1 MCTVTYIPVNDK
13 YFISSNRDEKTSR
26 SKAIAPAAY
35 AINQKK
41 LIFPKDGDAGG
52 SWIALH
58 ENGNAAVLLN
68 GAFEK
73 HVSASPYR
81 KSRGKIFLNI
91 IADEGP
97 VRYFH
102 QLDLDQ
108 IEPFTLVLLE
118 KDNLYECRW
127 DGKNKHY
134 QQLKKHR
141 PYIWSSCTLYEK
153 NIVDKREQWF
163 ASFLSRNPHPTQ
175 KDILE
180 FHQFTG
186 DGDTRNDLLMEREGV
201 YATISITS
209 MLLTGDRGSMKHLD
223 LKDNSLTERKIEFES
238 SNELVS

>member
-1 MCTVTYIPVNDK
+1 MKGIAVARPSLPPCM
-13 YFISSNRDEKTSR
+13 R
-26 SKAIAPAAY
+26 SI
-35 AINQKK
+35 KK
-41 LIFPKDGDAGG
+41 NSYFPKDGDAGG

-73 HVSASPYR
+73 HVSMSPYR

-118 KDNLYECRW
+118 KDSLYECRW

-134 QQLKKHR
+134 QQLKQHR

-153 NIVDKREQWF
+153 SNVEKREQWF
-163 ASFLSRNPHPTQ
+163 AAFLSRNPRPTQ

-186 DGDTRNDLLMEREGV
+186 DGDTKNDLLMEREGV
-201 YATISITS
+201 YATVSITS
-209 MLLTGDRGSMKHLD
+209 MLLTRDRGSMKYLD
-223 LKDNSLTERKIEFES
+223 LKDKSLAERKIEFES
-238 SNELVS
+238 SKELAS

>member
-1 MCTVTYIPVNDK
+1 MCTVTYIPTNDK
-13 YFISSNRDEKTSR
+13 YFISSNRDEKYSR
-26 SKAIAPAAY
+26 KRAIPPKVY
-35 AINQKK
+35 EINSKK

-73 HVSASPYR
+73 HIPMPPYR

-91 IADEGP
+91 ITDERP
-97 VRYFH
+97 VRHFH
-102 QLDLDQ
+102 QLDLEQ
-108 IEPFTLVLLE
+108 IEPFTLILLE

-127 DGKNKHY
+127 DGNDKHC

-141 PYIWSSCTLYEK
+141 PYIWSSATLYDK
-153 NIVDKREQWF
+153 NIVEKREQWF
-163 ASFLSRNPHPTQ
+163 AAFLNRNPHPTQ

-186 DGDTRNDLLMEREGV
+186 DGDMQNDLLMEREGV
-201 YATISITS
+201 YTTVSTTS
-209 MLLTGDRGSMKHLD
+209 MLLTEDRGSMKYLD
-223 LKDNSLTERKIEFES
+223 LKDNKFTEKKIEFES
-238 SNELVS
+238 SCEFI